1 MQLYETGFLLSP
13 SLSEEDTEKFISQM
27 LEVISQ
33 KKGNLV
39 KQDRWG
45 KRRLAY
51 PIKKAKEAFYVFLTY
66 ESDPDIPAEMERR
79 FKQTDTVLRFLT
91 LRREAGESVR
101 RKRKKSAEVEK
112 REAQAQEA
120 APEPAA
126 GARAAAPDESKSE
139 VK

>member
-101 RKRKKSAEVEK
+101 RKRKKSAEAEK
-112 REAQAQEA
+112 REAQES

-126 GARAAAPDESKSE
+126 EARAAAPDESKSE

>member
-66 ESDPDIPAEMERR
+66 EGEPGIPAEMERR
-79 FKQTDTVLRFLT
+79 FKQTDSVLRYLT
-91 LRREAGESVR
+91 LRREAKESVR
-101 RKRKKSAEVEK
+101 RKKKKSAEAEK
-112 REAQAQEA
+112 KEAQETTPEQAPEARTA
-120 APEPAA
+120 APE
-126 GARAAAPDESKSE
+126 ESKSE